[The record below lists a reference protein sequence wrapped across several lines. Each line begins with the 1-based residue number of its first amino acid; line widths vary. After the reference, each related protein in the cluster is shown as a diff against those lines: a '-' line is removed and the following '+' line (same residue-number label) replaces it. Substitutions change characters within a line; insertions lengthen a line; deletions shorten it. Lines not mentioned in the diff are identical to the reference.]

1 MTGRRYE
8 HPAMDF
14 LYGIS
19 HYLALTA
26 YDLCFRGEVAG
37 LGNIPRHGA
46 FIIACNHASHLDPP
60 IIGSLVPRQVAFFAR
75 KTLWKPGLA
84 QWWLD
89 GVGTIPVDRDGG
101 SDVTAIKRVLQTLQ
115 AGKALILFPEGT
127 RSPDGRLQ
135 AAKPGVGLIACR
147 TRVPVLPVRIFNSH
161 QAFGRG
167 GGVRLGTRVS
177 VAFGRVLTPA
187 EYDPPGA
194 GKDRYQR
201 VSERI
206 MAAIA
211 ALEEPR
217 TPVI

>member
-1 MTGRRYE
+1 MTARRYQ
-8 HPAMDF
+8 HPEMDF

-19 HYLALTA
+19 HYLALTT
-26 YDLCFRGEVAG
+26 YDVCFRGEVTG
-37 LGNIPRHGA
+37 LSNIPRRGP

-60 IIGSLVPRQVAFFAR
+60 IVGSLVPRQVAFFAR

-101 SDVTAIKRVLQTLQ
+101 SDVGAIKRVLQTLQ
-115 AGKALILFPEGT
+115 SGKALILFPEGT
-127 RSPDGRLQ
+127 RSPDGNLQ
-135 AAKPGVGLIACR
+135 SAKPGVGLIACR
-147 TRVPVLPVRIFNSH
+147 TQVPVLPVRIFNSH
-161 QAFGRG
+161 RAFGRG
-167 GGVRLGTRVS
+167 GGVHFGTPVS
-177 VAFGRVLTPA
+177 VAFGRVLAPA
-187 EYDPPGA
+187 DYDPPGA

-211 ALEEPR
+211 ALSEPR
-217 TPVI
+217 APVL